1 LSPEKEPI
9 TRKAYAKI
17 NLTFEVLGKRHDG
30 YHEIASVMQAI
41 SLCDI
46 LAFEPRDHIQLAS
59 DVAELVSPNNLVYKA
74 ARLMQELAQKGVSKE
89 VRNASCRG
97 SGGVRK
103 DEFQNRPYTSADRNV
118 QRGEAPLPRVWG
130 CPPTSLIPSP
140 KNGGS
145 RGLKEGCGIAS
156 QGSHGVAISLSKG
169 IPLASGLGG
178 GSSDAAVTLRV
189 LNEIWDINLPRERLT
204 EVAAQVG
211 SDVPFFVGGS
221 PTALASGRGEK
232 VEALSSP
239 AKTWLVLLR
248 PPIEMANKTRE
259 MYAHLDPSC
268 FTKGQHARRLVNLIR
283 GRQGITNRQCYN
295 AFDDLSLSLFSG
307 LDHYRSQF
315 LAAGAGE
322 VHLAGAGPTLF
333 TLVEGRNEGEAILR
347 RLKKQRMEAYLAGT
361 L

>member
-9 TRKAYAKI
+9 TRKACAKI

-41 SLCDI
+41 SLCDV
-46 LAFEPRDHIQLAS
+46 LTFEPHDHIQLAC

-74 ARLMQELAQKGVSKE
+74 ARLMQEMAHG
-89 VRNASCRG
+89 
-97 SGGVRK
+97 
-103 DEFQNRPYTSADRNV
+103 NR
-118 QRGEAPLPRVWG
+118 
-130 CPPTSLIPSP
+130 
-140 KNGGS
+140 
-145 RGLKEGCGIAS
+145 
-156 QGSHGVAISLSKG
+156 GVAISLSKG

-178 GSSDAAVTLRV
+178 GSSDAAVTLQV
-189 LNEIWDINLPRERLT
+189 LNEMWDIDLPHERLM
-204 EVAAQVG
+204 EAAAQLG

-221 PTALASGRGEK
+221 PTALVTGRGEK
-232 VEALSSP
+232 VEALPSP

-268 FTKGQHARRLVNLIR
+268 FTKGQHARRMAAMIR
-283 GRQGITNRQCYN
+283 RRERITNHQCHDV
-295 AFDDLSLSLFSG
+295 FDPLSLSLFPG
-307 LDHYRSQF
+307 MDRYRTQF
-315 LAAGAGE
+315 LAAGAAE

-333 TLVEGRNEGEAILR
+333 TLASGRDEGKEILH
-347 RLKKQRMEAYLAGT
+347 RLTKQRIEAYLAET

>member
-46 LAFEPRDHIQLAS
+46 LAFEPHDGIQLAC

-74 ARLMQELAQKGVSKE
+74 AMLMQALAQKGGSKE
-89 VRNASCRG
+89 VRDASCRG

-103 DEFQNRPYTSADRNV
+103 DEFQTRPYTSADRSV
-118 QRGEAPLPRVWG
+118 QRGEAPLPGVWG

-145 RGLKEGCGIAS
+145 RGLKEGCETAS
-156 QGSHGVAISLSKG
+156 QGSRGVAISLSKG

-189 LNEIWDINLPRERLT
+189 LTEMWDINLPRERLT

-211 SDVPFFVGGS
+211 SDVPFFAGGS
-221 PTALASGRGEK
+221 PTALATGRGEK
-232 VEALSSP
+232 VEALPSP

-268 FTKGQHARRLVNLIR
+268 FTKGQRARRLANLIR
-283 GRQGITNRQCYN
+283 GRERITNRQCYN
-295 AFDDLSLSLFSG
+295 AFDPLSLSLFPG
-307 LDHYRSQF
+307 LDYYRTRF

-333 TLVEGRNEGEAILR
+333 TLVGGRVEGEEIFH
-347 RLKKQRMEAYLAGT
+347 RLKKQRLEAYLAET
-361 L
+361 I